1 MWLTWVIIIVIL
13 AIIEFATIN
22 LTTIWFIL
30 SGIVALIMSFFT
42 DNLYLEFSVFVILG
56 IILFFT
62 TRPLLVKWLKVTPSK
77 TNLDR
82 VIGMT
87 GKVTKEIVPNEIGE
101 VKVDG
106 KTWSAISKETIKNG
120 ELVEIIKIDGVKLL
134 VTKVGDKR
142 GE

>member
-62 TRPLLVKWLKVTPSK
+62 TRPLLFKWLKVTPSK

-106 KTWSAISKETIKNG
+106 KTWSAISKETIKDG

>member
-62 TRPLLVKWLKVTPSK
+62 YMK
-77 TNLDR
+77 
-82 VIGMT
+82 
-87 GKVTKEIVPNEIGE
+87 
-101 VKVDG
+101 
-106 KTWSAISKETIKNG
+106 KNHAKQG
-120 ELVEIIKIDGVKLL
+120 PIDVC
-134 VTKVGDKR
+134 
-142 GE
+142 

>member
-106 KTWSAISKETIKNG
+106 KTWSAISKETIKDG